1 MNGKCTSTVVYV
13 DTTHLL
19 YGIFHVLI
27 CTCIHSQQVCVPTS
41 DYFSRSRKW
50 QIRLEIFKKVGF
62 FRLFVA
68 TRGPIALRRLD
79 LVFYTKNISIFSE
92 EKRIIIEEVDINYSA
107 LNIQWN
113 AYVYK
118 TSVYTTLVVYF
129 PSLFTKDP
137 WISLI
142 SHITTFVFWGIPAL
156 ESATY
161 NWPCP
166 KTGEG
171 RYILK

>member
-1 MNGKCTSTVVYV
+1 M
-13 DTTHLL
+13 
-19 YGIFHVLI
+19 
-27 CTCIHSQQVCVPTS
+27 
-41 DYFSRSRKW
+41 
-50 QIRLEIFKKVGF
+50 F
-62 FRLFVA
+62 F
-68 TRGPIALRRLD
+68 I
-79 LVFYTKNISIFSE
+79 KNISIFSE
-92 EKRIIIEEVDINYSA
+92 KKRIIIEEEVDINYSA
-107 LNIQWN
+107 LNVQWN

-129 PSLFTKDP
+129 PSLSTKDP

-142 SHITTFVFWGIPAL
+142 SHIITFVFWGIPAL

-171 RYILK
+171 R